1 MVEGL
6 ARNWWLVALR
16 GLVAI
21 IFGVLTIINPAMSL
35 AALILFFGA
44 YALAD
49 GVFTVIAAVMRRG
62 NEPRWVALLVSGI
75 LGILIGAVTFLMPG
89 LTALVLLYIIA
100 TWAVIRGIIEIAVA
114 IQLRKE
120 IQGEFWL
127 ILAGALSV
135 VFGGLLF
142 AFPGTGALAFVLW
155 IGVFAIVFGI
165 VLMGLAFRLQGW
177 NRSASCRPRCVS
189 RASGPPCAR

>member
-16 GLVAI
+16 GLAAI

-35 AALILFFGA
+35 AVLILFFGA

-49 GVFTVIAAVMRRG
+49 GVFTAIAAIMRRG

-114 IQLRKE
+114 IKLRKE

-142 AFPGTGALAFVLW
+142 AFPGTGALAVVLW

-165 VLMGLAFRLQGW
+165 VLMGLALRLQGW
-177 NRSASCRPRCVS
+177 NRRL
-189 RASGPPCAR
+189 ARRTAAIA

>member
-16 GLVAI
+16 GLAAI

-35 AALILFFGA
+35 AVLILFFGA

-62 NEPRWVALLVSGI
+62 NEPRWVSLLVSGI
-75 LGILIGAVTFLMPG
+75 LGILIGVVTLMMPG
-89 LTALVLLYIIA
+89 VTALVLLYIIA
-100 TWAVIRGIIEIAVA
+100 SWAVIRGIVEIAVA
-114 IQLRKE
+114 LKLRKA

-135 VFGGLLF
+135 AFGGLLF
-142 AFPGTGALAFVLW
+142 AFPGTGALAVVLW

-165 VLMGLAFRLQGW
+165 VLMALAFRLRGW
-177 NRSASCRPRCVS
+177 NQRLAGRT
-189 RASGPPCAR
+189 AAIA

>member
-16 GLVAI
+16 GLAAI

-35 AALILFFGA
+35 AVLILFFGA

-49 GVFTVIAAVMRRG
+49 GVFTVIAAVMKRRD
-62 NEPRWVALLVSGI
+62 EPRWLGLLVSGI
-75 LGILIGAVTFLMPG
+75 LGILIGGLTFMMPG
-89 LTALVLLYIIA
+89 VTTLVLLYIIA
-100 TWAVIRGIIEIAVA
+100 SWAVIRGVLEISVA
-114 IQLRKE
+114 LKLRKE

-127 ILAGALSV
+127 ILAGALSI

-142 AFPGTGALAFVLW
+142 AFPGTGALAIVMW
-155 IGVFAIVFGI
+155 IGAFAIVFGI
-165 VLMGLAFRLQGW
+165 VLMALAFRLKGW
-177 NRSASCRPRCVS
+177 NRRLDRRTPAI
-189 RASGPPCAR
+189 A